1 MTVTFDFSPTHDFF
15 DHKPIIP
22 SPLLPFGTLAETK
35 RRDLRR
41 DRAFVLPEIV
51 YALRALA
58 MAMTGSCILIS
69 GRMRSEEHTSEL
81 QSPMYLV
88 CRLLLEKKKKAHC
101 GEVRQQQSSAW
112 SSTAS

>member
-58 MAMTGSCILIS
+58 MAKIGRAHLNSSHQIIS
-69 GRMRSEEHTSEL
+69 YAVFCL
-81 QSPMYLV
+81 
-88 CRLLLEKKKKAHC
+88 KKKKKKKI
-101 GEVRQQQSSAW
+101 QQSTITLYINYAP
-112 SSTAS
+112 

>member
-41 DRAFVLPEIV
+41 DRAFVLHKIV

-58 MAMTGSCILIS
+58 MAMTASCILVS
-69 GRMRSEEHTSEL
+69 GRIFRD
-81 QSPMYLV
+81 SPLLSNASSPNYWNFPLHRYLTPRFG
-88 CRLLLEKKKKAHC
+88 CEKNFLY
-101 GEVRQQQSSAW
+101 R
-112 SSTAS
+112 

>member
-69 GRMRSEEHTSEL
+69 GRMSR
-81 QSPMYLV
+81 
-88 CRLLLEKKKKAHC
+88 A
-101 GEVRQQQSSAW
+101 SA
-112 SSTAS
+112 